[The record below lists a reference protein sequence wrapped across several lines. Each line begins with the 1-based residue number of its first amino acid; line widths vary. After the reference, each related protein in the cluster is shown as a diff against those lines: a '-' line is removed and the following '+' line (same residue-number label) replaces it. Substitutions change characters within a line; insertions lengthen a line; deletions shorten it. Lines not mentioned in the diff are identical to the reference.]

1 MQGVLEGF
9 AVIGAV
15 IALGVLLAHLEVL
28 GADAQRLMLRLVFYV
43 ATPAL
48 LFRLLSEADV
58 RQVFSSVLAVA
69 ALSVVAVVAI
79 YLVLARW
86 WWRRETG
93 EATVGALTTSY
104 VNAGNLG
111 LPIAAYVL
119 GDGALIAPVLLMQL
133 ILITPIAFAVLDAA
147 TSQHGPSLVR
157 ALRQPFTNPI
167 TVGAVLGVL
176 MALTGWSAPLAVTAP
191 LDLVGAMAVPGAL
204 LAYGMA
210 LRLGPRPMA
219 AGSTS
224 EVVVASALKLLGQP
238 ITAYLLGRYAF
249 GLDGPDLLAV
259 TVVAALPTAQNIYVY
274 ASLYDRSAVLARDV
288 IFVTTLLSFPVLV
301 VVAAL
306 LG

>member
-1 MQGVLEGF
+1 MV
-9 AVIGAV
+9 
-15 IALGVLLAHLEVL
+15 
-28 GADAQRLMLRLVFYV
+28 
-43 ATPAL
+43 
-48 LFRLLSEADV
+48 
-58 RQVFSSVLAVA
+58 
-69 ALSVVAVVAI
+69 VVAGI

-86 WWRRETG
+86 WWRRDAG

-133 ILITPIAFAVLDAA
+133 LVITPVAFAVLDAV
-147 TSQHGPSLVR
+147 TSQHGPSLLR

-167 TVGAVLGVL
+167 TVGALLGV
-176 MALTGWSAPLAVTAP
+176 ALGLAGWSLPLAVTAP
-191 LDLVGAMAVPGAL
+191 IDLVGAMAVPGAL

-219 AGSTS
+219 AGSTT

-238 ITAYLLGRYAF
+238 LTAYLFGRYVF
-249 GLDGPDLLAV
+249 GLDGPELLAV

>member
-15 IALGVLLAHLEVL
+15 IAVGVLLAHLEVL

-69 ALSVVAVVAI
+69 ALSVVVVVAV

-86 WWRRETG
+86 WWHRDPG

-133 ILITPIAFAVLDAA
+133 VVITPIAFAVLDAA

-157 ALRQPFTNPI
+157 AVRQPFTNPI
-167 TVGAVLGVL
+167 TVGAVLGVG
-176 MALTGWSAPLAVTAP
+176 MALSGWSAPLAVTAP

-224 EVVVASALKLLGQP
+224 EVVVASALKLFGQP
-238 ITAYLLGRYAF
+238 LVAYLLGRYAF
-249 GLDGPDLLAV
+249 ELEGAQVLAV

-288 IFVTTLLSFPVLV
+288 IFATTLLSFPVLV